1 MASQRSPRLPRKP
14 ADQYHH
20 GDLQR
25 ALLQAAMR
33 TIQKQGV
40 QALSLRA
47 VGEELGVSRS
57 ALYRHFTDK
66 AALLAAVAREGFRTL
81 RRELLGA
88 WEGGGKGR
96 AGFDAMGRAYV
107 RFALQNP
114 WHYRMMFGGSVAG
127 PAAPDARLADEDTD
141 AFQVLVDALQEQQ
154 RRGLVRPDDPQALA
168 QVIWSLVHGI
178 AMLALDGPLQRKG
191 ADVEALTRHAIERIH
206 TGIDVPP

>member
-33 TIQKQGV
+33 TIQKNGV

-81 RRELLGA
+81 RLELLAA
-88 WEGGGKGR
+88 WEGGNKGR
-96 AGFDAMGRAYV
+96 AGFDAMGHAYV
-107 RFALQNP
+107 RFAIQNP
-114 WHYRMMFGGSVAG
+114 WHYRMMFGGSAG
-127 PAAPDARLADEDTD
+127 PTAPDPRVAEEDTD
-141 AFQVLVDALQEQQ
+141 AFQVLVDALVEQQ
-154 RRGLVRPDDPQALA
+154 RLGLVRKDEPQALA
-168 QVIWSLVHGI
+168 QFIWSLVHGI
-178 AMLALDGPLQRKG
+178 AMLALDGPLQRKQ
-191 ADVEALTRHAIERIH
+191 ADVEALTRYAIERVH
-206 TGIDVPP
+206 TGIDVAP